1 MDQMVI
7 LINNVHRELIK
18 LVVRTEYDISGKN
31 IISRTYTSIFQSG
44 RINKSNKQSRAI
56 KYYMSWFDQPTHTES
71 YCIDSKQIVEE
82 IYEESKRVVESQYY

>member
-1 MDQMVI
+1 MDQTVI

-71 YCIDSKQIVEE
+71 YYIDNKHIVEE
-82 IYEESKRVVESQYY
+82 IYEESKRVAEAQY